1 MNRDKTIKDKNL
13 AIKEIKKHR
22 YQIENVGKKFLGDK
36 EIITAALNSKNPYE
50 WAIDPVLEFIKKS
63 KIKDKKFIKYILSKN
78 GLALNWI
85 DAKYKKDKELVLVAL
100 KQNGYVINF
109 LSEKLQLDRKI
120 ISLALKT
127 GRTDKRSG
135 KKINLF
141 LPELSYWQIVSDNT
155 KIKGPGKVEGLK
167 IWCDWENRERYYWGE
182 TFNGIPNGK
191 GYSET
196 YETNKITKKTFKSV
210 PKKWKDN
217 YLKNSSKKND
227 GYILIDKYIGDWKNG
242 MFDGQGEFI
251 EYHGPEFLLNKDG
264 SAKPLSKY
272 IGKFVKGKKE
282 GRFRVYNDYGNEE
295 EQESDWST
303 ENFKNDLD
311 E

>member
-22 YQIENVGKKFLGDK
+22 YQIENVDKKFLGNK

-85 DAKYKKDKELVLVAL
+85 DEKYKKDKELVIIAV
-100 KQNGYVINF
+100 KQNGHVINF

-141 LPELSYWQIVSDNT
+141 LPELSYWQVVSDNT
-155 KIKGPGKVEGLK
+155 KIKGSGKVEGLK

-196 YETNKITKKTFKSV
+196 YETDGIIRKAFKVVTKR
-210 PKKWKDN
+210 WKDN
-217 YLKNSSKKND
+217 YLKNSSKKRD
-227 GYILIDKYIGDWKNG
+227 GYILVDKYIGEWKSG
-242 MFDGQGEFI
+242 MFHGQGEFI
-251 EYHGPEFLLNKDG
+251 EYHGPEYLINKDG
-264 SAKPLSKY
+264 SAKPLRKH

-282 GRFRVYNDYGNEE
+282 GKFRVYYSYGNEE

-303 ENFKNDLD
+303 ENF
-311 E
+311 

>member
-22 YQIENVGKKFLGDK
+22 YQIENVDKKFLGDK

-85 DAKYKKDKELVLVAL
+85 DPKYKKDKELVLVAL
-100 KQNGYVINF
+100 KQNGHVINF

-141 LPELSYWQIVSDNT
+141 LPELSYWQIVLDNT
-155 KIKGPGKVEGLK
+155 EIKGSGKVEGLK

-196 YETNKITKKTFKSV
+196 YETDGIIRKAFKVVTKR
-210 PKKWKDN
+210 WKDN
-217 YLKNSSKKND
+217 YLKNSSKKRD
-227 GYILIDKYIGDWKNG
+227 GYILVDKYIGEWKNG
-242 MFDGQGEFI
+242 MFHGQGEFI
-251 EYHGPEFLLNKDG
+251 EYHGPEFLINKDG

-282 GRFRVYNDYGNEE
+282 GKFRVYNDYGNEE

>member
-1 MNRDKTIKDKNL
+1 MNRDKRIKDKNL
-13 AIKEIKKHR
+13 AIKAIKKHR
-22 YQIENVGKKFLGDK
+22 YQIENVDKKFLGDK

-50 WAIDPVLEFIKKS
+50 WAIDPILEFIKKS

-85 DAKYKKDKELVLVAL
+85 DAKYKKDEELVLTAV
-100 KQNGYVINF
+100 KQNGHVINF

-141 LPELSYWQIVSDNT
+141 LPELSYWQVVSDNT
-155 KIKGPGKVEGLK
+155 RIKGPDKVNGLK
-167 IWCDWENRERYYWGE
+167 IWYNWENRERYYWGE

-196 YETNKITKKTFKSV
+196 YETDGIIRKAFKV
-210 PKKWKDN
+210 VDKKWKDN
-217 YLKNSSKKND
+217 YLKNSSKKRD
-227 GYILIDKYIGDWKNG
+227 GYILVDKYIGEWKSG
-242 MFDGQGEFI
+242 MFHGQGEFI
-251 EYHGPEFLLNKDG
+251 EYHSPEYLINKNG
-264 SAKPLSKY
+264 SARPLSKY
-272 IGKFVKGKKE
+272 IGRFVKGKKE
-282 GRFRVYNDYGNEE
+282 GKFRVYNDYGNNEE
-295 EQESDWST
+295 LGSDWST
-303 ENFKNDLD
+303 ENFKNDL
-311 E
+311 

>member
-22 YQIENVGKKFLGDK
+22 YQIENVDKKFLGDK

-50 WAIDPVLEFIKKS
+50 WVIDPVLEFIKKS

-85 DAKYKKDKELVLVAL
+85 DAKYKKDKELALVAL
-100 KQNGYVINF
+100 KQNGHVINF

-120 ISLALKT
+120 ISLALKI

-141 LPELSYWQIVSDNT
+141 LPELSYWQIVLDNT
-155 KIKGPGKVEGLK
+155 KIKGSGKVEGLK

-196 YETNKITKKTFKSV
+196 YETDGIIRKAFKVVTKR
-210 PKKWKDN
+210 WKDN
-217 YLKNSSKKND
+217 YLKNSSKKRD
-227 GYILIDKYIGDWKNG
+227 GYILVDKYVGEWKNG
-242 MFDGQGEFI
+242 MFHGQGEFI
-251 EYHGPEFLLNKDG
+251 EYHSPEYLMNKDG
-264 SAKPLSKY
+264 SARPLSKY
-272 IGKFVKGKKE
+272 IGKFVQGKKE
-282 GRFRVYNDYGNEE
+282 GKFRVYNDYGNKEE
-295 EQESDWST
+295 LGSDWST
-303 ENFKNDLD
+303 ENFKNDL
-311 E
+311 

>member
-22 YQIENVGKKFLGDK
+22 YQIENVDKKFLGDK

-85 DAKYKKDKELVLVAL
+85 DAKYKKDKELVLVGL
-100 KQNGYVINF
+100 KQNGHVINF
-109 LSEKLQLDRKI
+109 LSEKLQLDRQI

-127 GRTDKRSG
+127 GRTDKRSS

-141 LPELSYWQIVSDNT
+141 LPELSYWQVVSDNT
-155 KIKGPGKVEGLK
+155 KIKGPGKVNGLK
-167 IWCDWENRERYYWGE
+167 IWNDWENRERYYWGE

-196 YETNKITKKTFKSV
+196 YETDKIIKKAFKVVS
-210 PKKWKDN
+210 KRWKDN
-217 YLKNSSKKND
+217 YFKNSSKKSD
-227 GYILIDKYIGDWKNG
+227 GYILIDKYIGEWKNG
-242 MFDGQGEFI
+242 MFHGQGEFI
-251 EYHGPEFLLNKDG
+251 EYHGPEFLINKDG

-282 GRFRVYNDYGNEE
+282 GKFRVYNDYGNEE

>member
-13 AIKEIKKHR
+13 AIKEIKKQR
-22 YQIENVGKKFLGDK
+22 YQIENVNKKFLGDK

-85 DAKYKKDKELVLVAL
+85 DPKYKKDKELVLVAL
-100 KQNGYVINF
+100 KQNGHVINF

-127 GRTDKRSG
+127 GRADMRSG

-141 LPELSYWQIVSDNT
+141 LPELSYWQVVSDII

-167 IWCDWENRERYYWGE
+167 IWCNRENSTRYYWGE
-182 TFNGIPNGK
+182 TTNGIPNGK

-196 YETNKITKKTFKSV
+196 YKTNKITKKTFKSV

-217 YLKNSSKKND
+217 YLKNSSKKSD
-227 GYILIDKYIGDWKNG
+227 GYILIDKYIGEWKNG
-242 MFDGQGEFI
+242 MFHGQGEFI
-251 EYHGPEFLLNKDG
+251 EYHGPEFLINKDG

-282 GRFRVYNDYGNEE
+282 GKFRVYNDYGNEE